1 MVIELIG
8 AVLRPL
14 HHLLHIRSREN
25 ISGIEMEEGG
35 RRGRRGRRGEDFFDR
50 CYILREI

>member
-8 AVLRPL
+8 AMLRPL
-14 HHLLHIRSREN
+14 HHLLHSGSREN

-35 RRGRRGRRGEDFFDR
+35 GRRGEEFFDR
-50 CYILREI
+50 CYIL